1 MNRNTLFSI
10 SALLML
16 LIGDM
21 ALPAQCRCA
30 NGIPA
35 GFADVKKRIPSVQL
49 DIRYSGPHN
58 FVGER
63 IDGYN
68 APKCILTQEATSALA
83 KVQQILESFSLSLK
97 LYDGYRP
104 QRAVDHFV
112 RWAKNVTDTRTKKE
126 FYPTL
131 EKGNLLK
138 DEYIATK
145 SGHSRGSTIDLTI
158 VSLPA
163 SEQPPWQP
171 GDKLEACYSPVDIR
185 FPDTG
190 LDMGTG
196 FDCFHELSHTVN
208 GKIGWQQ
215 RANRLL
221 LRRIME
227 QQGFENYEKEWWHF
241 TLRNEPYL
249 KTYFDFVIE

>member
-1 MNRNTLFSI
+1 MF
-10 SALLML
+10 
-16 LIGDM
+16 LIGGA
-21 ALPAQCRCA
+21 ALPAQCRSE
-30 NGIPA
+30 NSMPE
-35 GFADVKKRIPSVQL
+35 GFADVKKSIPSVQL
-49 DIRYSGPHN
+49 DIRYFGPHN

-63 IDGYN
+63 VDGYN
-68 APKCILTQEATSALA
+68 APKCILTKEATAALA
-83 KVQQILESFSLSLK
+83 KVQQILEPFSLSLK

-112 RWAKNVTDTRTKKE
+112 RWAKNVGDTKTKKE

-131 EKGNLLK
+131 EKRNLFK

-163 SEQPPWQP
+163 STQASWQP
-171 GDKLEACYSPVDIR
+171 GDTLEACYSPVKIR
-185 FPDTG
+185 FPDNG

-208 GKIGWQQ
+208 GKIGRQQ
-215 RANRLL
+215 RVNRLL
-221 LRRIME
+221 LKTVME
-227 QQGFENYEKEWWHF
+227 
-241 TLRNEPYL
+241 LRKRVVALHASERAVSQYL
-249 KTYFDFVIE
+249 F